1 MSSLVRCPA
10 PCGGEV
16 CVWNWLGHIAVA
28 KKVWVATTL
37 KGCVA
42 QFCCP
47 CEPRC
52 HGNWGS
58 WRNSYKSSDM
68 LSSIL
73 PSMPVVTCPLS
84 RAFVLLESRTRLHVF
99 FLGWPAGLQANFLVF
114 GMHQKLFCL
123 PISVFVFTV
132 LACVNLL
139 PAKTS
144 CHRDATTEAIL
155 DQPDPCPAGRWP
167 QAWQLAGQR
176 TEELTITA
184 RHRIL
189 HRVNGCYFKN
199 VTMCVCVGGAYL

>member
-99 FLGWPAGLQANFLVF
+99 FLGWPAGLQANFWSLECI
-114 GMHQKLFCL
+114 KSC
-123 PISVFVFTV
+123 FVCQSQSLSSQFLHVST
-132 LACVNLL
+132 CCRPR
-139 PAKTS
+139 PA
-144 CHRDATTEAIL
+144 ATEMPPL
-155 DQPDPCPAGRWP
+155 KPS
-167 QAWQLAGQR
+167 
-176 TEELTITA
+176 
-184 RHRIL
+184 
-189 HRVNGCYFKN
+189 
-199 VTMCVCVGGAYL
+199 